1 MKKKKK
7 VCRRQQRGEKLEI
20 TLFWIFGRLAMKKPA
35 KWPYLTYPHAK
46 PIWGLTVTP
55 LPNSLFPNTVYGVCK
70 YCLRGSWGR
79 YQGDSIAITKLAY
92 TRLYVTNCTRRK
104 DSPLREDGLPM
115 STLRTVYQ
123 TTDPGLSIQPSGGFA
138 PRTMGAARR
147 GLMKN
152 ARSSLV
158 SSLARRGRDSLHP
171 RQVRFES

>member
-1 MKKKKK
+1 
-7 VCRRQQRGEKLEI
+7 
-20 TLFWIFGRLAMKKPA
+20 MKKPA

-92 TRLYVTNCTRRK
+92 TRLYVLTVHAERIRLYGRMVCLCLHYE
-104 DSPLREDGLPM
+104 P
-115 STLRTVYQ
+115 STKRQ
-123 TTDPGLSIQPSGGFA
+123 IQGFRFNPSGGFA